1 MRIKQFLMV
10 AIFVVSIFI
19 GFRVVAVAQSSSTQ
33 TTPPPSSILN
43 VETSDLPKGSVLESE
58 MLAATMVPKEV
69 SIWHT
74 HRSPVFAYTISGAYV
89 VDFQS
94 GKPSITIPAGKAI
107 MEPINEVV
115 RARNPSS
122 QQPAKLVLFQVR
134 EPGTPFLDPINK

>member
-1 MRIKQFLMV
+1 MRIKQYLIV
-10 AIFVVSIFI
+10 VILAISTFI

-33 TTPPPSSILN
+33 TTPPPASILN
-43 VETSDLPKGSVLESE
+43 VKTSDLPKGTVLESE
-58 MLAATMVPKEV
+58 MLAATLAPKEV

-74 HRSPVFAYTISGAYV
+74 HRSPVFAYTISGVYV

-115 RARNPSS
+115 RARNPNSE
-122 QQPAKLVLFQVR
+122 QPAKLVLFQVR
-134 EPGTPFLDPINK
+134 KPGTPFLDPISK

>member
-1 MRIKQFLMV
+1 MKIKQFLIVMM
-10 AIFVVSIFI
+10 FVMSTFI
-19 GFRVVAVAQSSSTQ
+19 GFRVVAVAQSSSTPA
-33 TTPPPSSILN
+33 TPPPLSVLN
-43 VETSDLPKGSVLESE
+43 VKTRDLPKGSVLEGE
-58 MLAATMVPKEV
+58 MLTATIAPKEV

-74 HRSPVFAYTISGAYV
+74 HKSPVFAYTISGAYV

-122 QQPAKLVLFQVR
+122 GQPAKLVLFQVR
-134 EPGTPFLDPINK
+134 EPGTHFLDPVSK